1 MRSPACATLHPE
13 LLSCLPSGKYADASP
28 RLLLCF
34 PFGKFVGALQVW
46 TAFVRP
52 GSVFEIE
59 GGIDESDVG
68 ERLGKIPD
76 QPLALDV
83 ILFREQAQVVAQQEN
98 AFKQR
103 SRIVDAANG
112 FQAAHH

>member
-13 LLSCLPSGKYADASP
+13 LLSGLPCGKYADGSP

-34 PFGKFVGALQVW
+34 PFGKSVGALQVW
-46 TAFVRP
+46 TALARP

-83 ILFREQAQVVAQQEN
+83 VLFREQAQVVGRREK

-103 SRIVDAANG
+103 RR
-112 FQAAHH
+112 

>member
-34 PFGKFVGALQVW
+34 PFGKSVGALQVW
-46 TAFVRP
+46 TALARP

-68 ERLGKIPD
+68 EGLGKIPGE
-76 QPLALDV
+76 PLALAV
-83 ILFREQAQVVAQQEN
+83 RLFREQAQVVAQQEK
-98 AFKQR
+98 ALKER
-103 SRIVDAANG
+103 SR
-112 FQAAHH
+112 